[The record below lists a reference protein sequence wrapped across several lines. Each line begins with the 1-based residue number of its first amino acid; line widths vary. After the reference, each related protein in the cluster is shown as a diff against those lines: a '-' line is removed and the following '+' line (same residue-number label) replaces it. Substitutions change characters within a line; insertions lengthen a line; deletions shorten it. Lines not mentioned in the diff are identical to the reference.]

1 MGESAGKPK
10 RVSVSEAI
18 SHIRSGDHL
27 VIGGM
32 AAEPQGLVKELVEQR
47 ERLRG
52 ITIYTSFPIS
62 KPLYGN
68 EAVQDS
74 FSIKTFSV
82 GSLREAMERQQASYL
97 PCHFSEIAACFS
109 NGTFPL
115 DVVLIQVSPP
125 DRDGFCSF
133 GVSIE
138 YYPEAVAAARLV
150 IAELNARM
158 PRTHGDSL
166 IHQSSFDFVVETD
179 RPLPEYE
186 VSPPRETERAIA
198 EFCAQ
203 IIPDG
208 AVLQFGPGR
217 VHAAVLGG
225 LIQKRDL
232 GIHSGLISDSVM
244 EMVREKTITG
254 KTKTIDRGKIVC
266 TSAIGTQK
274 LYDFTQDNPSVQF
287 YPASYTHNISV
298 LRKLKGFISLNV
310 ALEVDLLGQVN
321 SETVEGSLV
330 NGVGGMMDFI
340 RGARA
345 SEEGKVIFCF
355 PSTGKGGKVSRIVPS
370 LSPGSPVTGT
380 RADMDYFV
388 SEFGVAQLRGR
399 TARERAEAICEIA
412 HPDFRGALRSS
423 MDEFLYS

>member
-1 MGESAGKPK
+1 MGKSSGKPK

-47 ERLRG
+47 GRLGG

-68 EAVQDS
+68 KAVQES

-82 GSLREAMERQQASYL
+82 GSLRDAIERQQASYL

-115 DVVLIQVSPP
+115 DVVLVQVSPP
-125 DRDGFCSF
+125 DRDGYCSF

-138 YYPEAVAAARLV
+138 YYPEAVFAARLV
-150 IAELNARM
+150 IAEMNARM
-158 PRTHGDSL
+158 PRTCGDSF
-166 IHQSSFDFVVETD
+166 IHESSFDFVVETD
-179 RPLPEYE
+179 RPLPEYK
-186 VSPPRETERAIA
+186 VSPPGETERAIA
-198 EFCAQ
+198 GFCAQ
-203 IIPDG
+203 LIPDG
-208 AVLQFGPGR
+208 AVLQFGPGK

-225 LIQKRDL
+225 LIQKNDL

-244 EMVREKTITG
+244 ELVQGKIITG
-254 KTKTIDRGKIVC
+254 KTKAIDRGKIVC
-266 TSAIGTQK
+266 TSAIGSQK
-274 LYDFTQDNPSVQF
+274 LYDFTHDNPGLHF

-298 LRKLKGFISLNV
+298 LKKLKGLISLNA
-310 ALEVDLLGQVN
+310 ALQVDLLGQVN
-321 SETVEGSLV
+321 SETVDGSLV

-345 SEEGKVIFCF
+345 SDEGKSIFCF
-355 PSTGKGGKVSRIVPS
+355 PSTGKGGKISRIVPR
-370 LSPGSPVTGT
+370 LSPGSPVTAT
-380 RADMDYFV
+380 RADTDYFV
-388 SEFGVAQLRGR
+388 SEFGVAQLRGK

-412 HPDFRGALRSS
+412 HPDFQGALRSS